1 MGDVRSPH
9 IHTALAGRTRR
20 PPKAFAFATE
30 AARRAPI
37 SITSTRAPPYGSAD
51 LRRGATHRCEHRE
64 AAGLAEAAAVLNGR
78 GPAGGELGQFSRRFY
93 PNDIN
98 LIVYF
103 D

>member
-1 MGDVRSPH
+1 MSDRRTFTPPWRV
-9 IHTALAGRTRR
+9 GRDAHRKLLHSRPRR
-20 PPKAFAFATE
+20 PG
-30 AARRAPI
+30 ARLYLLRG
-37 SITSTRAPPYGSAD
+37 RERPPYGSAD